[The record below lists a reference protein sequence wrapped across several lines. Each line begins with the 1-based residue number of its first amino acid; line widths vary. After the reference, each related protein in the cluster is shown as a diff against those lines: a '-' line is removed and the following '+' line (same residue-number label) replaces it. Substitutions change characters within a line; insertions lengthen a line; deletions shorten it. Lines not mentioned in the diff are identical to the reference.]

1 MDKPRP
7 QVLNN
12 AVRNELV
19 NAQSVNGGS
28 NPDTTT
34 IDTDTNIITTI
45 HSRQEL
51 QRSATCLLA
60 SGKGNNNTTLNK
72 INIFIS

>member
-34 IDTDTNIITTI
+34 INTDTNLKI
-45 HSRQEL
+45 
-51 QRSATCLLA
+51 
-60 SGKGNNNTTLNK
+60 LNSC
-72 INIFIS
+72 F